1 MPGATIEAV
10 CGILPPLGADA
21 GFSRAPHWLGKPVE
35 GGPLARQAHHPL
47 IAAFVQRYGNSI
59 GARFLAQLVELA
71 TWLSPAS
78 TAMPAA
84 QQLTVAPGVGLGL
97 AETAR
102 GLLLHQAQV
111 SDGRV
116 QHYRIVAPTEW
127 NFHPDGALTRG
138 LIDRPVQDGAAARH
152 AARLLVQA
160 LDPCVSCSIE
170 IADA

>member
-1 MPGATIEAV
+1 M
-10 CGILPPLGADA
+10 
-21 GFSRAPHWLGKPVE
+21 SR
-35 GGPLARQAHHPL
+35 
-47 IAAFVQRYGNSI
+47 
-59 GARFLAQLVELA
+59 ARFLAQLVELA
-71 TWLSPAS
+71 SWLSPES
-78 TAMPAA
+78 TATPAA

-102 GLLLHQAQV
+102 GLLLHQAHV

-127 NFHPDGALTRG
+127 NFHPDGALARG
-138 LIDRPVQDGAAARH
+138 LIDRPVHGGAAARR
-152 AARLLVQA
+152 AAALLVQA